1 VTTTPATPPPDD
13 RPPWVLRNDAF
24 LVSVT
29 SNWLSMVGLGLLLT
43 ALITWLFAL
52 PIQMRGHAE
61 NPYIG
66 LFVFVAVPM
75 IFFAGLVLVPIGV
88 FLARRRV
95 RRRLEATIADRRL
108 AIRRLVVFL
117 SGATLVN
124 LVVGTQLTYRAV
136 EHMESIQFC
145 GQSCHV
151 MLPEFRAH
159 QNSPHARVL
168 CVECHVAPGAGGWFE
183 SKMAGVRQL
192 VQASLGT
199 FPRPIKSGIESGR
212 LVPARETCEQCHWP
226 ERMSFVQVRVS
237 QHYEDDEA
245 NTPTASVLTM
255 RIGGGML
262 AGIHGSH
269 FGPGVT
275 IRYAASDGKRQTIP
289 WVQYTNARTGES
301 HTFLAPHTDPDVV
314 QKQKLEVHQMQC
326 VDCHNRPTHAFDLP
340 EQAVDKAI
348 THGDIGYALPF
359 VRKKGVEILKATYA
373 SNADADEKIPA
384 ALADYYKSAYPDVW
398 AKRADDVAA
407 AGRALAAIYDR
418 NVFPD
423 LGVGWGTYPNNIGHA
438 DFPGCFRCHDADH
451 TAADGAL
458 IPQDCDQCHELL
470 AVDEKNPD
478 ILKTLGIE
486 HRLGALRRP

>member
-1 VTTTPATPPPDD
+1 MIDTPEPLPPDT
-13 RPPWVLRNDAF
+13 RRARALRNDAF

-29 SNWLSMVGLGLLLT
+29 SNWISMLGLGMLLT
-43 ALITWLFAL
+43 ALVTWLFAL

-66 LFVFVAVPM
+66 LFVFVAVP
-75 IFFAGLVLVPIGV
+75 ILFFAGLILVPVGV

-95 RRRLEATIADRRL
+95 QRRLEVTIADRQL
-108 AIRRLVVFL
+108 AIRRLVIFL
-117 SGATLVN
+117 GGATLLN
-124 LVVGTQLTYRAV
+124 MVVGTQITYRAV

-151 MLPEFRAH
+151 MLPEYRAH
-159 QNSPHARVL
+159 QNSPHSRVL

-183 SKMAGVRQL
+183 SKMAGTRQL
-192 VQASLGT
+192 VQATLGT
-199 FPRPIKSGIESGR
+199 FPRPIKSGLESGR

-226 ERMSFVQVRVS
+226 QRMSFVQVRVS

-275 IRYAASDGKRQTIP
+275 IRYAASDAKRQTIP
-289 WVQYTNARTGES
+289 WVEYTNERTGES
-301 HTFLAPHTDPDVV
+301 HTFLAPKTDPDVV
-314 QKQKLEVHQMQC
+314 KKDKLEVHQMQC
-326 VDCHNRPTHAFDLP
+326 VDCHNRPTHSFDLP

-348 THGDIGYALPF
+348 TNGEIGYALPF

-373 SNADADEKIPA
+373 SNAEATEKIPA
-384 ALADYYKSAYPDVW
+384 ALADYYKADYPDVY
-398 AKRADDVAA
+398 ANRADDIAA

-423 LGVGWGTYPNNIGHA
+423 LGVGWGTYANNIGHN

-451 TAADGAL
+451 TAADGTI
-458 IPQDCDQCHELL
+458 IPQECDGCHELL
-470 AVDEKNPD
+470 AVDEKSPE

-486 HRLGALRRP
+486 NRLGSLRRP